1 MRFVYSVIKINT
13 ELERVGDYAKAIARR
28 FLTVSDLGTQ
38 ASYPKLINIAN
49 LAIPFLRNALQAFTE
64 RDAELA
70 KATRE
75 REKERTI
82 DNMRY
87 EIHSDLIQLHING
100 ELPSEALV
108 PLVTIV
114 GCLERVAN
122 QASNICEE
130 VLYMCTG
137 EDLRHDYHQVL
148 RVLCVAEHDA
158 CRGQMAVGIGNGLEP
173 KRILFSSAGVAS
185 QPLDPKTVEFMAE
198 KGIDISAQ
206 TSKYL
211 SQILDLKD
219 YAIIVSLCEEA
230 ERGLPSLPS
239 RPVRINWKVQ
249 DPSRIEGTEEEIH
262 AAYQKTFQFLD
273 THLRELVQAILG
285 DDVRRR
291 RKQMFNKVLCAI
303 VVVAFC
309 LFSSGCSKKDEVN
322 EKNKADKAE
331 KSVIQNAGSDTMV
344 NLAQAWAEEYAT
356 VEPNVSI
363 EVSGGGS
370 GTGIAALTSG
380 TVDIANCSR
389 QMTLEEIER
398 VKQNTGEAP
407 KEFVVGHDALAVYVH
422 KDNPLAEISLDQ
434 LANIYGEGGDIT
446 KWSQLGIEN
455 SKCVNDEDYSGE
467 PAIEFWDIRLFPR
480 GHSWET
486 IKTIS

>member
-1 MRFVYSVIKINT
+1 MQSHLEENMQQDIDLIRSKVVEMGGLAEKALETCLGAIKQNDRQLAYAVILRDRHIDELEDTLESLCQKFLIKHLPVASQMRFVYSVIKINT

-28 FLTVSDLGTQ
+28 FLTVSDLDTQ
-38 ASYPKLINIAN
+38 GSHPKLINIAN

-75 REKERTI
+75 REKERAI

-114 GCLERVAN
+114 GFLERVAN

-185 QPLDPKTVEFMAE
+185 QPLDPKTAELMAE
-198 KGIDISAQ
+198 KGIDISGQ

-285 DDVRRR
+285 DDV
-291 RKQMFNKVLCAI
+291 
-303 VVVAFC
+303 
-309 LFSSGCSKKDEVN
+309 
-322 EKNKADKAE
+322 EKE
-331 KSVIQNAGSDTMV
+331 KET
-344 NLAQAWAEEYAT
+344 
-356 VEPNVSI
+356 NV
-363 EVSGGGS
+363 
-370 GTGIAALTSG
+370 
-380 TVDIANCSR
+380 
-389 QMTLEEIER
+389 
-398 VKQNTGEAP
+398 
-407 KEFVVGHDALAVYVH
+407 
-422 KDNPLAEISLDQ
+422 
-434 LANIYGEGGDIT
+434 
-446 KWSQLGIEN
+446 
-455 SKCVNDEDYSGE
+455 
-467 PAIEFWDIRLFPR
+467 
-480 GHSWET
+480 
-486 IKTIS
+486 

>member
-1 MRFVYSVIKINT
+1 MQSHLEENMQQDIDLIRSKVVEMGGLAEKSLEGCLGAIKQNDRQLAYAVILRDRHIDELEDTLESLCQKFLIKHLPVASQMRFVYSVIKINT

-158 CRGQMAVGIGNGLEP
+158 CRGQMAVGIGNELEP

-198 KGIDISAQ
+198 KGVDISAQ

-285 DDVRRR
+285 DDV
-291 RKQMFNKVLCAI
+291 
-303 VVVAFC
+303 
-309 LFSSGCSKKDEVN
+309 
-322 EKNKADKAE
+322 EKE
-331 KSVIQNAGSDTMV
+331 KET
-344 NLAQAWAEEYAT
+344 
-356 VEPNVSI
+356 NV
-363 EVSGGGS
+363 
-370 GTGIAALTSG
+370 
-380 TVDIANCSR
+380 
-389 QMTLEEIER
+389 
-398 VKQNTGEAP
+398 
-407 KEFVVGHDALAVYVH
+407 
-422 KDNPLAEISLDQ
+422 
-434 LANIYGEGGDIT
+434 
-446 KWSQLGIEN
+446 
-455 SKCVNDEDYSGE
+455 
-467 PAIEFWDIRLFPR
+467 
-480 GHSWET
+480 
-486 IKTIS
+486 

>member
-1 MRFVYSVIKINT
+1 MQSHLEENMQQDIDLIRSKVVEMGGLAEKALEGCLGAIKQNDRQLAYAVILRDRHIDELEDTLESLCQKFLIKHLPVASQMRFVYSVIKINT

-158 CRGQMAVGIGNGLEP
+158 CRGQMAVGIGNELEP

-249 DPSRIEGTEEEIH
+249 DPSGIEGTEEEIH

-285 DDVRRR
+285 DDV
-291 RKQMFNKVLCAI
+291 
-303 VVVAFC
+303 
-309 LFSSGCSKKDEVN
+309 
-322 EKNKADKAE
+322 EKE
-331 KSVIQNAGSDTMV
+331 KET
-344 NLAQAWAEEYAT
+344 
-356 VEPNVSI
+356 NV
-363 EVSGGGS
+363 
-370 GTGIAALTSG
+370 
-380 TVDIANCSR
+380 
-389 QMTLEEIER
+389 
-398 VKQNTGEAP
+398 
-407 KEFVVGHDALAVYVH
+407 
-422 KDNPLAEISLDQ
+422 
-434 LANIYGEGGDIT
+434 
-446 KWSQLGIEN
+446 
-455 SKCVNDEDYSGE
+455 
-467 PAIEFWDIRLFPR
+467 
-480 GHSWET
+480 
-486 IKTIS
+486 